1 MCGGG
6 GAGAGS
12 HLQYPPLK
20 APLEILKDSGNACD
34 YILVIINAL
43 FTSNDP
49 CLSECEKIMC
59 N

>member
-1 MCGGG
+1 MCVWGGG
-6 GAGAGS
+6 VAPPI
-12 HLQYPPLK
+12 PPLK